1 MSVELRRQRQAHAAP
16 CLQIGN
22 LLVGERLDGTC
33 LKSRIGLLRLRQRSG
48 RRQSEGNQD
57 KKQATSHL
65 CFSLLSDLK
74 LGLVGP
80 SHRYIGPPF
89 SPSSPAWQ
97 ARPCGRAGRPASCCC
112 SDPSSGSS
120 ASSFP
125 SSAPAASAPAAFVRG
140 SFARPRRRS

>member
-16 CLQIGN
+16 RLQIGN

-57 KKQATSHL
+57 QKQVTSHL

-80 SHRYIGPPF
+80 SHRYIGPAF
-89 SPSSPAWQ
+89 SLPSPAWQ
-97 ARPCGRAGRPASCCC
+97 AHPCGRAGHSASCWY
-112 SDPSSGSS
+112 SDSSSGPS

-125 SSAPAASAPAAFVRG
+125 SSAPEASAPAASVRG
-140 SFARPRRRS
+140 PSAQPHRW